1 MKLKWYHAIVLLA
14 VGAIALAACTG
25 DAEPRSESTSTQQ
38 AAEEQ
43 STPPEGDVFRRTFQ
57 DPPTLD
63 PHHASDT
70 LSSAII
76 VELFSGLVTINLD
89 LQLAPDLAESWEVSS
104 DGLTYTFRLR
114 PNAVFHDG
122 KPVTAHDVKY
132 SFERALDP
140 ETGSATVDTY
150 LDDIVGAEARL
161 AGQAQEVEGVRVVD
175 DRTLTITIEEPR
187 AYFLAKLTYP
197 TAFVVD
203 RENIEE
209 HGDQWTQ
216 EPNGTGPFRLKEYR
230 IGELMVLE
238 RNPDFYLEPAKVEQV
253 ELILSGGSSMAMYEN
268 DEIHITGVGLES
280 LERVTNPSDP
290 LNQDLVVAAPSF
302 NITYIGFNV
311 NEPPFDDL
319 NVRQALSMVINKDLI
334 AEEVLVGLV
343 APAEGILPPGFPG
356 TPGASRAWSSTRSG
370 PSSSWPS
377 RGTQDSSRASS
388 SPSPAPAARWGWTW
402 RSSVGCGRMSW
413 RLPWRSS
420 RWSGPPT
427 STTCT
432 PASSRPSPAWGGRP
446 TTRTPRTSWTSSS
459 TRRASSTAPA
469 TTTPRWTVGWRMLG
483 RRDGRSG
490 WSSTARW
497 SRPSWTTP
505 PGCPLVQRGAA
516 GAGEAL
522 RQGLPPHAH
531 DPAQAPLRLHRAVT
545 LSHLPGGEADAKRRV
560 TANNPRLHLGED
572 R

>member
-175 DRTLTITIEEPR
+175 DRTITITIEEPR

-356 TPGASRAWSSTRSG
+356 YT
-370 PSSSWPS
+370 
-377 RGTQDSSRASS
+377 
-388 SPSPAPAARWGWTW
+388 
-402 RSSVGCGRMSW
+402 GR
-413 RLPWRSS
+413 
-420 RWSGPPT
+420 
-427 STTCT
+427 
-432 PASSRPSPAWGGRP
+432 
-446 TTRTPRTSWTSSS
+446 
-459 TRRASSTAPA
+459 
-469 TTTPRWTVGWRMLG
+469 V
-483 RRDGRSG
+483 
-490 WSSTARW
+490 
-497 SRPSWTTP
+497 
-505 PGCPLVQRGAA
+505 
-516 GAGEAL
+516 
-522 RQGLPPHAH
+522 QGLEFDPDRARQLLAESRYAGQLPRIVITIPGTGGSLGLDLEVIRGMWENELEVAVEIVQVEWATYLDDLHARKFQAFAGLGWQADYP
-531 DPAQAPLRLHRAVT
+531 DPQDFLDVLFHSQSQLNSTGYDNPEVDRWLEDARTAGWEERVELYRQVEQTILDDAPWVPLWFSGERLVLVKPYVKGYHLTPMILPKLRFVSIER
-545 LSHLPGGEADAKRRV
+545 
-560 TANNPRLHLGED
+560 
-572 R
+572 

>member
-1 MKLKWYHAIVLLA
+1 MKLKWCLPIVLLA
-14 VGAIALAACTG
+14 VVAVVLAACTG
-25 DAEPRSESTSTQQ
+25 GSEPRSESTSTQG
-38 AAEEQ
+38 AAEE
-43 STPPEGDVFRRTFQ
+43 SSAPEGDVFRRTFQ

-70 LSSAII
+70 TSSAII

-140 ETGSATVDTY
+140 ETGSPTVDTY
-150 LDDIVGAEARL
+150 LDDIVGAEERL
-161 AGQAQEVEGVRVVD
+161 AGRAQEVEGISVVD
-175 DRTLTITIEEPR
+175 DRTLTITIKEPR

-209 HGDQWTQ
+209 DGDQWTR

-230 IGELMVLE
+230 IGEVMVLE
-238 RNPDFYLEPAKVEQV
+238 RHADFYLEPAKVEEV

-268 DEIHITGVGLES
+268 NEIHITGVGLADI
-280 LERVTNPSDP
+280 ERVTNPSDP

-319 NVRQALSMVINKDLI
+319 KVRQALSMVIDKELI

-356 TPGASRAWSSTRSG
+356 YT
-370 PSSSWPS
+370 
-377 RGTQDSSRASS
+377 
-388 SPSPAPAARWGWTW
+388 
-402 RSSVGCGRMSW
+402 GR
-413 RLPWRSS
+413 
-420 RWSGPPT
+420 
-427 STTCT
+427 
-432 PASSRPSPAWGGRP
+432 
-446 TTRTPRTSWTSSS
+446 
-459 TRRASSTAPA
+459 
-469 TTTPRWTVGWRMLG
+469 V
-483 RRDGRSG
+483 
-490 WSSTARW
+490 
-497 SRPSWTTP
+497 
-505 PGCPLVQRGAA
+505 
-516 GAGEAL
+516 
-522 RQGLPPHAH
+522 QGLEFNVERAKQLLAESKYADELPRIVITIPGTGGSLGLDLEVIRGMWEEQLGVAVEIVQVEWATYLDDLHSRKFQAFAGIGWQADYP
-531 DPAQAPLRLHRAVT
+531 DPQDFLDVLFHSQSQLNSTGYDNPEVDRWLEDARSAGWEERVELYRQVEQAILDDAPWVPLWFSGERLV
-545 LSHLPGGEADAKRRV
+545 LVKPYVKDYHLTPMIIPKLRFVSIER
-560 TANNPRLHLGED
+560 
-572 R
+572 